1 MTDSRHLA
9 MGGGAEFDLI
19 RRFLE
24 TWGDR
29 ASGIGDD
36 AAVIA
41 VPPGEQLVASTDASV
56 ENVHFRRAWM
66 TAREVGARAATAAL
80 SDLAAMGARPLGL
93 LLAMALPD
101 TWLSDAEALADG
113 VGAAASAVGCPIVGG
128 NVTRTHELALTITVL
143 GSAVRPLSRSGGR
156 AGDIVFVTGQLG
168 GPGAALSALLA
179 GETPLADHRARFIA
193 PVPRIAAGRWLAAC
207 GASAAIDISD
217 GLFADAAHLARA
229 SGISLSL
236 DVDVVPRLP
245 GTSPQVALS
254 SGEEYELLVAIPP
267 HVPID
272 TDLFERTFEIP
283 LTRIGVAVA
292 RADEVVLMELRDNAT
307 AGHDHLRR

>member
-19 RRFLE
+19 RRLLE

-41 VPPGEQLVASTDASV
+41 VPHGEQLVASTDASV
-56 ENVHFRRAWM
+56 ENVHFRREWM
-66 TAREVGARAATAAL
+66 TARETGARAATAAL

-101 TWLSDAEALADG
+101 SWQMDAEALADG
-113 VGAAASAVGCPIVGG
+113 IGAAASAVGCPIVGG
-128 NVTRTHELALTITVL
+128 NVTRSSELALTLTVL
-143 GSAVRPLSRSGGR
+143 GSAVRPLTRAGAN
-156 AGDIVFVTGQLG
+156 AGDIIFVTGQLG
-168 GPGAALSALLA
+168 GPGAALAALLA
-179 GETPLADHRARFIA
+179 GETPVAAHRARFTA

-217 GLFADAAHLARA
+217 GLLADAAHLARA

-236 DVDVVPRLP
+236 DVEAVPLLP
-245 GTSPQVALS
+245 GISTQDALS
-254 SGEEYELLVAIPP
+254 SGEEYELLVAIPAS
-267 HVPID
+267 VSID
-272 TDLFERTFEIP
+272 TNVFERAVGIS

-292 RADEVVLMELRDNAT
+292 RADDAVLMETRDDVA
-307 AGHDHLRR
+307 AGHDHLSR

>member
-1 MTDSRHLA
+1 MTDTRHLA

-19 RRFLE
+19 RRLLE

-29 ASGIGDD
+29 AHGIGDD

-41 VPPGEQLVASTDASV
+41 VPHGEQLVASTDASV
-56 ENVHFRRAWM
+56 ENVHFRREWM

-101 TWLSDAEALADG
+101 SWLGDAEALADG
-113 VGAAASAVGCPIVGG
+113 VGSAASAVGCPIVGG
-128 NVTRTHELALTITVL
+128 NVTSSSELALTITVL
-143 GSAVRPLSRSGGR
+143 GSAGRPLTRAGAH
-156 AGDIVFVTGQLG
+156 AGDIIFVTGQLG
-168 GPGAALSALLA
+168 GPGAALAALLA
-179 GETPLADHRARFIA
+179 GQTPDEAHRTRFTA

-217 GLFADAAHLARA
+217 GLLADAAHLARA

-236 DVDVVPRLP
+236 DVDAVPRLP
-245 GTSPQVALS
+245 ATSTRVALS

-267 HVPID
+267 HVSID
-272 TDLFERTFEIP
+272 TKMFERTFEIP

-292 RADEVVLMELRDNAT
+292 RSDEAVLMELRDDAA
-307 AGHDHLRR
+307 AGHDHLAR

>member
-1 MTDSRHLA
+1 VTDSRHLA

-19 RRFLE
+19 RRLLE

-36 AAVIA
+36 AAVVA
-41 VPPGEQLVASTDASV
+41 VPQGEQLVASTDASV
-56 ENVHFRRAWM
+56 ENVHFRREWM

-101 TWLSDAEALADG
+101 SWLTDAEALADG

-128 NVTRTHELALTITVL
+128 NVTRSRELALTITVL
-143 GSAVRPLSRSGGR
+143 GSAVRPLTRAGAH
-156 AGDIVFVTGQLG
+156 AGDIIFVTGQLG
-168 GPGAALSALLA
+168 GPGAALAALLV
-179 GETPLADHRARFIA
+179 GETPVAAHRARFAA

-217 GLFADAAHLARA
+217 GLLADAAHLARA

-236 DVDVVPRLP
+236 DVEAVPLLP
-245 GTSPQVALS
+245 GISTQIALS

-267 HVPID
+267 HVSID
-272 TDLFERTFEIP
+272 TRMFERTFDIP
-283 LTRIGVAVA
+283 LSRIGVAVA
-292 RADEVVLMELRDNAT
+292 QADAAVLMELRGDA
-307 AGHDHLRR
+307 AVGHDHFFR